1 MVEPVKSL
9 VDLQSF
15 CKTSLVLV
23 FFWAKWYEP
32 SREGGPLY
40 DIINGL
46 SEKYKTVKFVTVEAE
61 VSPEISEAFSVQMVP
76 SFVALSGN
84 EIIGKVEGANPQE
97 VVQLVKKLT
106 TSNKHVGAAA
116 ASSTKGGYNLKLKLE
131 QLTHSSPVMLFMK
144 GSPATPKCGFSRQI
158 VEILNE
164 NEIKFS
170 TFDIL
175 TDNEVREGLK
185 LYSEW
190 PTYPQLYVSGE
201 FVGGLDIVK
210 EMAASANGLQDALG
224 VNNVNIPHIPSSIP
238 VAPTTAEEPLEDRL
252 KRLISQDKV
261 MLFMKGSPATPK
273 CGFSKQIVE
282 ILNNNNIPYSTFD
295 ILTDNE
301 VREGLKVYSE
311 WPTYPQLYAHGE
323 LVGGLDIVKE
333 MAEGTQSLIEQLNV

>member
-1 MVEPVKSL
+1 MVESVKSL
-9 VDLQSF
+9 VDLQSL
-15 CKTSLVLV
+15 CKESPVVV
-23 FFWAKWYEP
+23 FFWANWHEP
-32 SREGGPLY
+32 SRGQLH
-40 DIINGL
+40 DIISGL
-46 SEKYKTVKFVTVEAE
+46 SEKYGTVKFVTVEAE
-61 VSPEISEAFSVQMVP
+61 VTPEISEAFSVQMVP

-84 EIIGKVEGANPQE
+84 EVIGKVEGANPQE
-97 VVQLVKKLT
+97 VVRLVKKLT
-106 TSNKHVGAAA
+106 NSIMPTGAA

-158 VEILNE
+158 VEILHE

-170 TFDIL
+170 AFDIL

-210 EMAASANGLQDALG
+210 EMAASATGLQGSLG
-224 VNNVNIPHIPSSIP
+224 INSSNIPLSPSPIP
-238 VAPTTAEEPLEDRL
+238 VPSTIAEEPLEDRL
-252 KRLISQDKV
+252 KRLISRDKV
-261 MLFMKGSPATPK
+261 VLFMKGSPATPK

-282 ILNNNNIPYSTFD
+282 ILNSNNISYSTFD

-333 MAEGTQSLIEQLNV
+333 MAEGTQSLKEQLNV